1 MANNNS
7 SPNEREILI
16 KFNKKTNNIDNET
29 YDLPIS
35 VFAPGAA
42 LRDIVIEKL
51 EIPSEKLTLEHKG
64 VVLDESKNV
73 FELGLKN
80 KDVVDVIIRD
90 EEFNEELAKETI
102 RELAMILCE
111 VAEKTSE
118 LQIALNEN
126 DIDGANQ
133 AFQNYSN
140 YFNEQ
145 APKLTEKM
153 ELLPKPY

>member
-42 LRDIVIEKL
+42 LRDIVIEKW

-80 KDVVDVIIRD
+80 KDVV
-90 EEFNEELAKETI
+90 E
-102 RELAMILCE
+102 
-111 VAEKTSE
+111 
-118 LQIALNEN
+118 
-126 DIDGANQ
+126 
-133 AFQNYSN
+133 
-140 YFNEQ
+140 
-145 APKLTEKM
+145 
-153 ELLPKPY
+153 